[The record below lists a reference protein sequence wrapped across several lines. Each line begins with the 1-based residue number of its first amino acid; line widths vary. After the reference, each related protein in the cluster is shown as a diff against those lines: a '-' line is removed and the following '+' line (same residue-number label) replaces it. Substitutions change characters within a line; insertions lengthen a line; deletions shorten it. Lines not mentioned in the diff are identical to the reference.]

1 MVYHC
6 RNGERPSQLSRRI
19 IMKDSVAVWFIG
31 LSGAGKSTISRLVA
45 AKLRRIGLKVEVL
58 DADEVRQ
65 QLSPE
70 LGFSKTD
77 RMKNIE
83 RTVYV
88 ARLLIRNGVIV
99 LAAFITPN
107 QAMRDYCRREI
118 GAFIE
123 VYVKCPLA
131 ECIRRDVKGL
141 YAKAL
146 KGEISTF
153 TGISDIFEEPLGS
166 EIVVETDKTSPAL
179 CAEQI
184 VSFLHQHQFIPG
196 ESR

>member
-1 MVYHC
+1 
-6 RNGERPSQLSRRI
+6 
-19 IMKDSVAVWFIG
+19 MKDSVAVWFIG